1 MTLFDSMITFSAPAI
16 LRSMSGM
23 ASPKR
28 PWRVRTHR
36 ERRAPATRKREVSL
50 SPLRSRSSLRA
61 RKWSSP
67 VSQSHGLPSAEQMPC
82 PNCVILRAVQL
93 SSGSAAIRPATTL
106 VLPTLRECPPITT
119 IAISLFSQVSCALRT
134 PNCERSQGPCWPECP
149 TMRFVNTW
157 SGRWPV
163 RYLIATL
170 AVALPIAA
178 LEKLRPELSQTS
190 IALILVLPVILVAVT
205 QGRGPALYASII
217 VGLSFNFFFIGPYY
231 SFRINRPEDVV
242 AFVVFVTTAVLVGQL
257 SSRLEKRVLLTE
269 TQRKELVHVRG
280 KFERA
285 AAQAAEADALR
296 KSEQL
301 KTALLDA
308 VTHDLRTPL
317 TSIKA
322 AISTIRSEPVT
333 PEVQRELF
341 EVIEQESDR
350 LNHFIQGMMDLAK
363 LQAGEITLA
372 SRNVAADEMVE
383 DALLRAE
390 PLLEGHPVEV
400 AIASGLP
407 APKVDPRLIA
417 QVIFTLLENAA
428 KYSGTS
434 AKITISVRRQGNKI
448 CFAVDDEGPGIPPEL
463 RGQVF
468 EKFFR
473 AGLQPGLGTGLAI
486 ARGIVQAHGG
496 KIWIESGPDG
506 KGTSVQ
512 FQLPLPEPPCKRAL
526 WRGARG
532 KGVALHDR

>member
-1 MTLFDSMITFSAPAI
+1 
-16 LRSMSGM
+16 M
-23 ASPKR
+23 AFVTS
-28 PWRVRTHR
+28 
-36 ERRAPATRKREVSL
+36 
-50 SPLRSRSSLRA
+50 
-61 RKWSSP
+61 WS
-67 VSQSHGLPSAEQMPC
+67 Q
-82 PNCVILRAVQL
+82 
-93 SSGSAAIRPATTL
+93 
-106 VLPTLRECPPITT
+106 
-119 IAISLFSQVSCALRT
+119 
-134 PNCERSQGPCWPECP
+134 
-149 TMRFVNTW
+149 
-157 SGRWPV
+157 RWPV

-170 AVALPIAA
+170 AVALSIAV

-205 QGRGPALYASII
+205 QGRGPALYASIL

-231 SFRINRPEDVV
+231 SFLITRPEDVV
-242 AFVVFVTTAVLVGQL
+242 AFIVFVTTAVLVGQL

-280 KFERA
+280 KFEQA

-322 AISTIRSEPVT
+322 AISTIRAEPVT

-341 EVIEQESDR
+341 EVIEEESDR

-363 LQAGEITLA
+363 LQAGEVTLA
-372 SRNVAADEMVE
+372 SRNVAPEEMVE

-390 PLLEGHPVEV
+390 PLLEGHAVEV
-400 AIASGLP
+400 TIASGLP
-407 APKVDPRLIA
+407 APKVDPRLIS

-428 KYSGTS
+428 KYSGPS
-434 AKITISVRRQGNKI
+434 SKITISVRQKEDNV
-448 CFAVDDEGPGIPPEL
+448 CFAVDDDGPGIPLEL
-463 RGQVF
+463 RGRVF

-473 AGLQPGLGTGLAI
+473 AGSQPGLGMGLAI

-496 KIWIESGPDG
+496 TIWIESGPGG

-512 FQLPLPEPPCKRAL
+512 FQLPLQGPPMKEVPMEL
-526 WRGARG
+526 DKQMDG
-532 KGVALHDR
+532 HD

>member
-1 MTLFDSMITFSAPAI
+1 MIS
-16 LRSMSGM
+16 
-23 ASPKR
+23 
-28 PWRVRTHR
+28 
-36 ERRAPATRKREVSL
+36 
-50 SPLRSRSSLRA
+50 
-61 RKWSSP
+61 
-67 VSQSHGLPSAEQMPC
+67 
-82 PNCVILRAVQL
+82 
-93 SSGSAAIRPATTL
+93 
-106 VLPTLRECPPITT
+106 
-119 IAISLFSQVSCALRT
+119 
-134 PNCERSQGPCWPECP
+134 
-149 TMRFVNTW
+149 W

-170 AVALPIAA
+170 TVALPIAV

-205 QGRGPALYASII
+205 QGRGPALYASIL

-231 SFRINRPEDVV
+231 SFLITRPEDVV
-242 AFVVFVTTAVLVGQL
+242 AFVVFVTTAILVGQL

-269 TQRKELVHVRG
+269 KQSKELVHVRG

-322 AISTIRSEPVT
+322 AISTIRAGSVS

-341 EVIEQESDR
+341 EVIEEEADR

-363 LQAGEITLA
+363 LQAGEVTLA
-372 SRNVAADEMVE
+372 SRNVAPEEMVE
-383 DALLRAE
+383 DALLRAG
-390 PLLEGHPVEV
+390 PLLDGHPVEV

-407 APKVDPRLIA
+407 SPKVDPRLIS

-428 KYSGTS
+428 KYSGSS
-434 AKITISVRRQGNKI
+434 AKITISVRQKENNI
-448 CFAVDDEGPGIPPEL
+448 FFAVDDEGPGIPSEL
-463 RGQVF
+463 RGKVF

-473 AGLQPGLGTGLAI
+473 AGFQPGLGMGLAI

-496 KIWIESGPDG
+496 KIWIEDGPEQ

-512 FQLPLPEPPCKRAL
+512 FMIPLDDVPLSRTVESNIPQNAFSQKDSLENTTPCFPIPA
-526 WRGARG
+526 
-532 KGVALHDR
+532 